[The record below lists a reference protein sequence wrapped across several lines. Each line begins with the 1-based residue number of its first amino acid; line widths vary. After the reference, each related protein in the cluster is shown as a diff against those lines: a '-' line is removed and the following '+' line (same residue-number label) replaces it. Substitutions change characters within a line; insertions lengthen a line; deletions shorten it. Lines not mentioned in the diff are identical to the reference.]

1 MGVAIIEINRIVM
14 LPEMLLAAN
23 GHVQRKDT
31 RENVL
36 SSAEN
41 IADEEENVDRPQAS
55 QQKTNPVWLTQTDR
69 SDSKCPNNF
78 LILPRRFEHRNVW
91 TLE

>member
-1 MGVAIIEINRIVM
+1 MGVAIIEINRFVM
-14 LPEMLLAAN
+14 LPEILLAAN

-41 IADEEENVDRPQAS
+41 TADEEENVDRPQAS
-55 QQKTNPVWLTQTDR
+55 QRKANPVWLTQTDR
-69 SDSKCPNNF
+69 STVRIFFSFCHGVSFYDLF
-78 LILPRRFEHRNVW
+78 
-91 TLE
+91 